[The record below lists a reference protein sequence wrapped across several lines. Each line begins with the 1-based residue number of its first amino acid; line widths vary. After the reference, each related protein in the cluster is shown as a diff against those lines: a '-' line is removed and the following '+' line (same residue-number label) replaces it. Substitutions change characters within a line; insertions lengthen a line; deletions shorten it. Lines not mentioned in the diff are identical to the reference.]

1 MAQETSMS
9 LEEIEANEQ
18 KILQE
23 QLAALPTKSI
33 LSRIFVNRPRLAIV
47 IAIVMSIVGV
57 LSINTLPVQQYP
69 EIAPPTVNVSCTYPG
84 ANAVDLANTVANPIE
99 SEINGVEDMIYM
111 EGTCADNGTY
121 SLTLTFAVGSDRD
134 MNMVRVQNRVARA
147 EPKLPAEVTKQGVS
161 VRARSE
167 SILGFLS
174 LRSPNGTF
182 SKLDLSNY
190 VYANLRDPILRV
202 HGVGGV
208 AVFGAKL
215 AMRIWLDAERL
226 AAQGMTAGEVAS
238 AIESQN
244 VQAAL
249 GSVGA
254 SPIPDPN
261 IKNCYTITTDGR
273 LKTPEQFENI
283 VLRTDSLGGMVR
295 LRDVARVEYGEQ
307 SYANTGYFNGSEAV
321 SFLVQQTPGTN
332 AIEAVDALRAEVARL
347 EANFPE
353 DMEIVFAYDA
363 TEYVRV
369 SIDEII
375 TTLIETFILVVIVCF
390 VFLQD
395 LRATLVPVCAIPVSL
410 LCTFA
415 ALQAFGMSINTLTLF
430 ALVLAIGS
438 VVDDAIVVVERV
450 QYHMS
455 KNKLDRKTAT
465 LLTMHEVTGAVIATT
480 LVLLAIFVP
489 VGFVGGITGRIYAQF
504 AVTMSVAICFSTV
517 NALTLSPA
525 ICGTIMGIPKEAKN
539 PLNPFTWFN
548 AALDWLRKRYAMIAK
563 FFSRRSLLVFMLLV
577 LTCIGVVNAL
587 EKTPTSFLP
596 EEDQGVVFVDI
607 LLREGT
613 NRNYT
618 DDYVNR
624 ITAEIAQID
633 GVKDTLSVTGHGMV
647 SGDAENTGM
656 IVVALKT
663 WDERPEADQ
672 TASAILGKIKEI
684 AGRYHEARI
693 TSFMPPAIMGLGQTG
708 GMDIRFQSYNT
719 TDPVEIERNLLPL
732 IMALN
737 QEPTIAM
744 AFSPYTAGTPHIH
757 LELNRDKCESYRVPV
772 STLFRTLQNYLGS
785 YYVNDI
791 NFGTQVNQV
800 VLQADAAARLN
811 EESIRDL
818 YVRSDTGAMVPVSA
832 LIELHTIGAPRS
844 YPRYNMFPSA
854 NITAN
859 AKPNVSSGEAMAAIK
874 NVINDTVDAGF
885 GFEWTGLAFQE
896 AAVEGQTAIIVLAAF
911 LFGYLFLV
919 AQYESWTLPLP
930 VMTSISVACLGALI
944 GIINTGLSL
953 SIYAQLGLLLLVGL
967 AAKNAIL
974 IVEFAAQRREQGL
987 TIVDAAGEGAGE
999 RLRAVL
1005 MTALTFVLG
1014 VLPMVYAE
1022 GAGAASR
1029 RHIGTTVYWGMIV
1042 ATTAGLIMIPSLFAM
1057 FEKMR
1062 EGTYGLFGTTHRK
1075 EKKEE
1080 SAQ

>member
-9 LEEIEANEQ
+9 LKEIEANEQ
-18 KILQE
+18 KVLQE
-23 QLAALPTKSI
+23 QLATLPSASI
-33 LSRIFVNRPRLAIV
+33 PSRIFVKRPRFAIV

-57 LSINTLPVQQYP
+57 LSISTLPVQQYP

-84 ANAVDLANTVANPIE
+84 ASAVDLANTVAIPIE

-147 EPKLPAEVTKQGVS
+147 EPKLPTEVTKQGVS

-167 SILGFLS
+167 SILGFMT
-174 LRSPNGTF
+174 LRSPNGTH

-190 VYANLRDPILRV
+190 VYSNLRDPLLRV

-208 AVFGAKL
+208 TVFGAKL
-215 AMRIWLDAERL
+215 AMRVWLDAERL
-226 AAQGMTAGEVAS
+226 AAQGMTAEEVS
-238 AIESQN
+238 AAIQSQN

-254 SPIPDPN
+254 APIADPT
-261 IKNCYTITTDGR
+261 IKNCFTITTDGR

-283 VLRTDSLGGMVR
+283 ILRTDALGGVVR
-295 LRDVARVEYGEQ
+295 LGDVARVEYGDQ
-307 SYANTGYFNGSEAV
+307 SYANTGFFNGAEAV
-321 SFLVQQTPGTN
+321 SFLLQQTPGTN
-332 AIEAVDALRAEVARL
+332 AIDAVDALRAEIKRL
-347 EANFPE
+347 EQEFPE
-353 DMEIVFAYDA
+353 DMELIFVYDA

-369 SIDEII
+369 SIDEIVK
-375 TTLIETFILVVIVCF
+375 TLIETFILVVIVCF

-395 LRATLVPVCAIPVSL
+395 FRATLVPVFAIPVSL

-415 ALQAFGMSINTLTLF
+415 ALQAFGMTINTLTLF

-465 LLTMHEVTGAVIATT
+465 LLTMREVTGAVIATT

-489 VGFVGGITGRIYAQF
+489 VGFVGGITGRIYTQF

-525 ICGTIMGIPKEAKN
+525 VCGSIMGAPKEAKH

-548 AALDWLRKRYAMIAK
+548 AGLNWLCKRYSMLSK
-563 FFSRRSLLVFMLLV
+563 FFARRSLLVFMLLL
-577 LTCIGVVNAL
+577 LTCIGVVASL

-596 EEDQGVVFVDI
+596 EEDQGVVFVDV

-613 NRNYT
+613 NRNVT
-618 DDYVNR
+618 DTYLKR
-624 ITAEIAQID
+624 IADEIAQID
-633 GVKDTLSVTGHGMV
+633 GVENMLSVSGHGMV

-656 IVVALKT
+656 VVAALKT
-663 WDERPEADQ
+663 WEKRPNEDQ

-684 AGRYHEARI
+684 AARYHEARI

-737 QEPTIAM
+737 QEPLLAM
-744 AFSPYTAGTPHIH
+744 AFSPYTAGTPHIQ
-757 LELNRDKCESYRVPV
+757 LTLNRDKCESYQVPV
-772 STLFRTLQNYLGS
+772 ATLFRTLQSYLGS
-785 YYVNDI
+785 SYVNDI

-800 VLQADAAARLN
+800 VLQADSMTRLN
-811 EESIRDL
+811 EASIKEL
-818 YVRSDTGAMVPVSA
+818 YVRSNTGAMVPVSA
-832 LIELHTIGAPRS
+832 LVELEVVGAPRS
-844 YPRYNMFPSA
+844 YPRYNMYPSA

-859 AKPNVSSGEAMAAIK
+859 AKPNVSSGEAMAAVK
-874 NVINDTVDAGF
+874 AVIEETLAPGF
-885 GFEWTGLAFQE
+885 GFEWTGLAYQE

-930 VMTSISVACLGALI
+930 VMTSISVACLGALL
-944 GIINTGLSL
+944 GIIYTGLSL

-1029 RHIGTTVYWGMIV
+1029 RHIGTTVYWGMIM

-1062 EGTYGLFGTTHRK
+1062 EGTYRLFGSTHRK
-1075 EKKEE
+1075 EEE
-1080 SAQ
+1080 

>member
-9 LEEIEANEQ
+9 LDVIEANEQ
-18 KILQE
+18 RIVQQ
-23 QLAALPTKSI
+23 QLADLPKTSI
-33 LSRIFVNRPRLAIV
+33 LSRVFVNRPRLAIV

-57 LSINTLPVQQYP
+57 LSISTLPIQQYP
-69 EIAPPTVNVSCTYPG
+69 QIAPPTVNVSCTYPG
-84 ANAVDLANTVANPIE
+84 ANAVDLANTVAIPIE
-99 SEINGVEDMIYM
+99 SEINGVEDLLYM
-111 EGTCADNGTY
+111 ESSCADNGRY
-121 SLTLTFAVGSDRD
+121 SLTCTFAVGSDRD

-147 EPKLPAEVTKQGVS
+147 EPKLPTEVTKQGVS
-161 VRARSE
+161 VTARAE
-167 SILGFLS
+167 SILGFVAF
-174 LRSPNGTF
+174 RSPNGTH
-182 SKLDLSNY
+182 SKLDISNY
-190 VYANLRDPILRV
+190 VYANIRDPLLRV

-208 AVFGAKL
+208 QVFGAKL
-215 AMRIWLDAERL
+215 AMRIWVDPERMT
-226 AAQGMTAGEVAS
+226 AQGITPDEIS
-238 AIESQN
+238 KAIASQN

-249 GSVGA
+249 GSVGNA
-254 SPIPDPN
+254 PIPDPN
-261 IKNCYTITTDGR
+261 VKNCYSITTDGR
-273 LKTPEQFENI
+273 LKTPEEFEEII
-283 VLRTDSLGGMVR
+283 VRTDALGGVVR
-295 LRDVARVEYGEQ
+295 LKDVARVEYGEQ
-307 SYANTGYFNGSEAV
+307 SYGNTGFFNSAQ
-321 SFLVQQTPGTN
+321 SIAILIQQTPGTN
-332 AIEAVDALRAEVARL
+332 AIDAVDAMREELKCL

-353 DMEIVFAYDA
+353 DLEVTFAYDA

-369 SIDEII
+369 SIDEIV

-390 VFLQD
+390 IFLQD
-395 LRATLVPVCAIPVSL
+395 FRATLVPVCAIPVSL
-410 LCTFA
+410 LCTFS
-415 ALQAFGMSINTLTLF
+415 ALQVFGMSINTLTLF

-504 AVTMSVAICFSTV
+504 AVTMSTAICFSTV

-525 ICGTIMGIPKEAKN
+525 ICGSIMGIPKEASH

-548 AALDWLRKRYAMIAK
+548 RALDWLRKRYANLSK
-563 FFSRRSLLVFMLLV
+563 FFARRSLLVFLLLV
-577 LTCIGVVNAL
+577 LTCMGVYTSL
-587 EKTPTSFLP
+587 MHTPTSFLP
-596 EEDQGVVFVDI
+596 EEDQGVVFVDV

-613 NRNYT
+613 NRNTT
-618 DDYVNR
+618 DDFIKQVS
-624 ITAEIAQID
+624 AEFAQID
-633 GVKDTLSVTGHGMV
+633 GVENILSVVGHGMV
-647 SGDAENTGM
+647 SGDAENCGM
-656 IVVALKT
+656 VVVALKT
-663 WDERPEADQ
+663 WEKRPREDQ
-672 TASAILGKIKEI
+672 TAAAILAQIKEI
-684 AGRYHEARI
+684 GARYHEARI

-708 GMDIRFQSYNT
+708 GLDIRFQSYAT
-719 TDPVEIERNLLPL
+719 TDPAEIERNLLPL
-732 IMALN
+732 VIALN
-737 QEPTIAM
+737 QEPTLAM
-744 AFSPYTAGTPHIH
+744 AFSPYTAGTPHLH
-757 LELNRDKCESYRVPV
+757 LALDRVKCESYKVPV
-772 STLFRTLQNYLGS
+772 SRLFSTLQNYLGS
-785 YYVNDI
+785 SYINDI

-800 VLQADAAARLN
+800 VVMAEGAYRLN
-811 EESIRDL
+811 EEAINDL
-818 YVRSDTGAMVPVSA
+818 YVMSDTGAMVPVSS
-832 LIELHTIGAPRS
+832 LIHLETVGAPRS
-844 YPRYNMFPSA
+844 YTRYNMFPSA

-859 AKPNVSSGEAMAAIK
+859 AKPNISSGEAMAAVK
-874 NVINDTVDAGF
+874 DVINGTIAKDF

-919 AQYESWTLPLP
+919 AQYESWTLPLS
-930 VMTSISVACLGALI
+930 VMTSISVACVGALL
-944 GIINTGLSL
+944 GIIYTGLSL

-1062 EGTYGLFGTTHRK
+1062 EGTYALFHSSHRK
-1075 EKKEE
+1075 AEKKED
-1080 SAQ
+1080 

>member
-9 LEEIEANEQ
+9 LKEIEANEQ
-18 KILQE
+18 KVLQE
-23 QLAALPTKSI
+23 QLATLPSASI
-33 LSRIFVNRPRLAIV
+33 PSRIFVKRPRFAIV

-57 LSINTLPVQQYP
+57 LSISTLPVQQYP

-84 ANAVDLANTVANPIE
+84 ASAVDLSNTVAIPIE

-147 EPKLPAEVTKQGVS
+147 EPKLPVEVTKQGVS

-167 SILGFLS
+167 SILGFLT
-174 LRSPNGTF
+174 LRSPNGTH

-190 VYANLRDPILRV
+190 IYSNMRDPLLRV

-208 AVFGAKL
+208 TVFGAKL
-215 AMRIWLDAERL
+215 AMRVWLDAERL
-226 AAQGMTAGEVAS
+226 SAQGMTADEVAA
-238 AIESQN
+238 AIQSQN

-249 GSVGA
+249 GSVGT
-254 SPIPDPN
+254 SPVADPT
-261 IKNCYTITTDGR
+261 IKNCFTITTDGR
-273 LKTPEQFENI
+273 LKTPEQFEKI
-283 VLRTDSLGGMVR
+283 ILRSDSLGGVVR
-295 LRDVARVEYGEQ
+295 LGDVARVEFGEQ
-307 SYANTGYFNGSEAV
+307 SYANTGFFNGSEAV
-321 SFLVQQTPGTN
+321 SFLLQQTPGTN
-332 AIEAVDALRAEVARL
+332 AIDAVDALRAEIKRL
-347 EANFPE
+347 EQEFPE
-353 DMEIVFAYDA
+353 DMELVFTYDA

-395 LRATLVPVCAIPVSL
+395 IRATLVPVCAIPVSL

-415 ALQAFGMSINTLTLF
+415 ALQAFGMTINTLTLF

-465 LLTMHEVTGAVIATT
+465 LLTMREVTGAVIATT

-489 VGFVGGITGRIYAQF
+489 VGFVGGITGRIYTQF

-525 ICGTIMGIPKEAKN
+525 ICGTIMGVPKEAKH

-548 AALDWLRKRYAMIAK
+548 MGLNWLCKRYAALAK

-577 LTCIGVVNAL
+577 LTCIGVVASL

-596 EEDQGVVFVDI
+596 DEDQGVVFVDV

-613 NRNYT
+613 NRNVT
-618 DDYVNR
+618 DAYITR
-624 ITAEIAQID
+624 IADEISKID
-633 GVKDTLSVTGHGMV
+633 GVENMLAVSGHGMV

-656 IVVALKT
+656 IVAALKT
-663 WDERPEADQ
+663 WSERPNADQ
-672 TASAILGKIKEI
+672 TAAAILGKIKEI
-684 AGRYHEARI
+684 STRYHEARI
-693 TSFMPPAIMGLGQTG
+693 TSFLPPAIMGLGQTG

-719 TDPVEIERNLLPL
+719 TDPVEIERNLMPL

-737 QEPTIAM
+737 QEPTLAM

-757 LELNRDKCESYRVPV
+757 LTLNRDKCESYQVPV
-772 STLFRTLQNYLGS
+772 STLFRTLQSYLGS

-800 VLQADAAARLN
+800 VLQANAATRLN
-811 EESIRDL
+811 EAAIREL
-818 YVRSDTGAMVPVSA
+818 YVRSNTGDMVPVSA
-832 LIELHTIGAPRS
+832 LIELEVVGAPRS

-859 AKPNVSSGEAMAAIK
+859 AKPNVSSGEAMAAVK
-874 NVINDTVDAGF
+874 AVIEETLAPGF
-885 GFEWTGLAFQE
+885 GFEWTGLAYQE

-930 VMTSISVACLGALI
+930 VMTSISVACLGALL
-944 GIINTGLSL
+944 GIIYTGLSL

-1042 ATTAGLIMIPSLFAM
+1042 ATTAGLIMIPSLYAM

-1062 EGTYGLFGTTHRK
+1062 EGTYRLFGSTHRK
-1075 EKKEE
+1075 EEE
-1080 SAQ
+1080 